1 MPSKAMPAVFALV
14 DGNNFYVSCERVFDP
29 GLEGRPVVVLSNNDG
44 CAVARSNEAKALGI
58 GMGQPYFQIREHLE
72 AHKGMALSSN
82 YTLYADMSR
91 RMMSILGHFAP
102 EQEIYSIDESFL
114 RYEGFAGWDLTAM
127 AAQIRQRVKQWIGIP
142 VGVGLGNTKTLA
154 KLANHLAKKHPD
166 FKDAGVC
173 HLNDLTPAQQQHYFA
188 TTAIDAVWGIGRRW
202 AEQLKADGIH
212 SVADLK
218 AAHPHQIKSR
228 YTVVLAKTVQELN
241 GVSCFALEESPPPK
255 QQIIASRSFG
265 QAVLAKAE
273 LAQAVAAH
281 VTRAAEKLRH
291 GQQHAGALTVFLQTN
306 PFNHHEA
313 QYHPGLTLP
322 LGQPTA
328 DTAQLAALALT
339 GLNRI
344 YKPGFRYK
352 KAGVMLLELC
362 PSTHHHG
369 ELFGGGQ
376 ALGARVADP
385 AAAANPKRVR
395 LMQTLDAIN
404 RSFGR
409 GTLRLASEGYDH
421 PWQMRRDKMT
431 PAYSTNINEL
441 LRV

>member
-1 MPSKAMPAVFALV
+1 
-14 DGNNFYVSCERVFDP
+14 
-29 GLEGRPVVVLSNNDG
+29 
-44 CAVARSNEAKALGI
+44 
-58 GMGQPYFQIREHLE
+58 
-72 AHKGMALSSN
+72 
-82 YTLYADMSR
+82 
-91 RMMSILGHFAP
+91 
-102 EQEIYSIDESFL
+102 
-114 RYEGFAGWDLTAM
+114 
-127 AAQIRQRVKQWIGIP
+127 
-142 VGVGLGNTKTLA
+142 
-154 KLANHLAKKHPD
+154 
-166 FKDAGVC
+166 
-173 HLNDLTPAQQQHYFA
+173 
-188 TTAIDAVWGIGRRW
+188 W

-218 AAHPHQIKSR
+218 ATHPHQIKSR

-241 GVSCFALEESPPPK
+241 GVPCFPLEESPPPK

-265 QAVLAKAE
+265 QPVMAKAE

-306 PFNHHEA
+306 PFNHNEA

-322 LGQPTA
+322 LSQPTA

-362 PSTHHHG
+362 PNTQHQG
-369 ELFGGGQ
+369 ELFGCRNATGNQ
-376 ALGARVADP
+376 F
-385 AAAANPKRVR
+385 AASTAATNPKRAR

-404 RSFGR
+404 HTFGR

-431 PAYSTNINEL
+431 RAYTTLIDEL